1 MLDVAPWQHSKRC
14 VTTLQIFRYTLFCAV
29 KVDVDIYIIYLV
41 ILGYEENTSCVEY
54 SRYIE
59 GDRV

>member
-1 MLDVAPWQHSKRC
+1 MAAFEKVC
-14 VTTLQIFRYTLFCAV
+14 YNVTNIYTLFCAV
-29 KVDVDIYIIYLV
+29 KVDVDIYIISIV

-54 SRYIE
+54 SKYIE